1 MTDQTNPLAHD
12 QSDDPGRRDF
22 LKGTLLAGAAAVT
35 ATAAAPPGVLAQPG
49 MVPGT
54 RNHYYVP
61 ANDKTVQD
69 APFPHGHP
77 RPLGGRGDLI
87 DVGGGGLRHHPGG

>member
-49 MVPGT
+49 MVPGVVGLIV
-54 RNHYYVP
+54 R
-61 ANDKTVQD
+61 KGIRLI
-69 APFPHGHP
+69 GH
-77 RPLGGRGDLI
+77 
-87 DVGGGGLRHHPGG
+87 V